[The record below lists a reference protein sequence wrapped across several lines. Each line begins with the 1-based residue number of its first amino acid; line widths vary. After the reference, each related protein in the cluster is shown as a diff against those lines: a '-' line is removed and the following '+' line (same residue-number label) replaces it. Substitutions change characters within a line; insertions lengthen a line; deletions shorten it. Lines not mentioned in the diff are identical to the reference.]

1 MKTKKRKGLGSESG
15 QVLPITVLFMGVII
29 GAAAI
34 SIDVAKVSALRNQ
47 AQTATSAAALA
58 AAQQIASQINDVVQ
72 ANGTTSSSTV
82 PIVTM
87 GPTAAA
93 QEIYKSNIA
102 TAIGHSSNLNN
113 CQVSYYVGSTLQP
126 SASFTLSSL
135 TVPVYVRVTAEG
147 STPMNFG
154 AALGISSASVKPEA
168 TAEVVPQ
175 SKISTSSMLPL
186 LLPATAGSETN
197 LPDNK
202 VNTWST
208 YWTIGK
214 KYAVYRAN
222 ASGKVPSWIPNGINY
237 PYLIPYLTGG
247 GSGGTGSTKF
257 GNGVFGWISN
267 LNSTLTIGEPVSVNP
282 GTHGWSTELANVVAR
297 QLYVIPIAN
306 PMTIDGQNSTSNI
319 LGYATITIDEVN
331 NEVSNGGESGLG
343 FVFTLDSD
351 TALPGDTLSASTP
364 QNPVNYSV
372 QLVSN
377 SSVP

>member
-1 MKTKKRKGLGSESG
+1 MKTTKRKGLGSESG

-58 AAQQIASQINDVVQ
+58 AAQQMVSQINGEVVQ
-72 ANGTTSSSTV
+72 GASTGSISTT
-82 PIVTM
+82 

-147 STPMNFG
+147 NTPMNFG
-154 AALGISSASVKPEA
+154 AALGISSALVKPEA

-175 SKISTSSMLPL
+175 SEISTNSMLPL
-186 LLPATAGSETN
+186 LLPATAGHVAN
-197 LPDNK
+197 LPLSSTTI
-202 VNTWST
+202 NTWSI
-208 YWTIGK
+208 YWQTGSE
-214 KYAVYRAN
+214 YAVYRGN
-222 ASGKVPSWIPNGINY
+222 GTSSPPSWTSVVSRNNIISYHKNGV
-237 PYLIPYLTGG
+237 GG
-247 GSGGTGSTKF
+247 GSGIFGDGS
-257 GNGVFGWISN
+257 FGWISG
-267 LNSTLTIGEPVSVNP
+267 LSTTLATGSNVSVVP
-282 GTHGWSTELANVVAR
+282 GAAGWRTRLANVAAG
-297 QLYVIPIAN
+297 QLYVVPIAN
-306 PMTIDGQNSTSNI
+306 PVTFHGEKSTSTI

-331 NEVSNGGESGLG
+331 NSVSNGGDSNLG
-343 FVFTLDSD
+343 FAFTLDSD
-351 TALPGDTLSASTP
+351 TALPGDTISTSTP
-364 QNPVNYSV
+364 PSSPVNYSV